1 MTLNSVNVAAVD
13 LWPNGQFCPL
23 KLAEG
28 QPFLVGMSPLY
39 GIGMAAM
46 GRAGASME
54 RAASNLS
61 TAGTGDAA
69 TGDVVRDVVSLS
81 TAGIQ
86 FKIAASIVKSAN
98 ETTGTLL
105 DVLA

>member
-1 MTLNSVNVAAVD
+1 MIQASPATPV
-13 LWPNGQFCPL
+13 PTF
-23 KLAEG
+23 
-28 QPFLVGMSPLY
+28 MSPLY

-46 GRAGASME
+46 GRAGASLE
-54 RAASNLS
+54 RAASNLAN
-61 TAGTGDAA
+61 AGAGGDAA
-69 TGDVVRDVVSLS
+69 GGDVVSDMVTLS

-86 FKIAASIVKSAN
+86 FKIAASIVRSAN